1 MQHRRLSD
9 TRAHLVVAGPHAART
24 RTLIELCAHHGHEG
38 DEDRQHADDDGLTMA
53 CTKGVERGWDFRI
66 EKAGRA
72 TFDAPGLDMSS
83 APCAGGSGDVP
94 AAGPG
99 EPPAAPSALH
109 GMDGR

>member
-1 MQHRRLSD
+1 MGGTGRHQPRLVARPRLLTVRSRPNVVRFGRFVRILSTD
-9 TRAHLVVAGPHAART
+9 TRG
-24 RTLIELCAHHGHEG
+24 G
-38 DEDRQHADDDGLTMA
+38 GLD
-53 CTKGVERGWDFRI
+53 KGVERGWDFRI